1 MFRCRSQFASIGV
14 LAFLT
19 AILCSCSI
27 IQPGRAPINPLKH
40 AKVGDWVS
48 YEILGGLIQKQTI
61 TEISNGLAIIQMD
74 VFSDGKIL
82 KTDTEQRPLKP
93 PVYYQTS
100 AWGRRVGR
108 ETVTLNDQSF
118 SCVVFK
124 QEGVANN
131 VITRW
136 YSDQI
141 PITGLVQMAR
151 NDQIILKLVDFGSG
165 P

>member
-1 MFRCRSQFASIGV
+1 MFRCRSQFASISL

-48 YEILGGLIQKQTI
+48 YEVLGGLIQKKTI
-61 TEISNGLAIIQMD
+61 TEISDGLAIIQVD

-82 KTDTEQRPLKP
+82 KTDTEQRPLDS
-93 PVYYQTS
+93 PVNFQGS

-118 SCVVFK
+118 SCIVFK
-124 QEGVANN
+124 QEVVANN

-136 YSDQI
+136 YSEEI

-151 NDQIILKLVDFGSG
+151 NDLIILKLADFGSAR
-165 P
+165 

>member
-1 MFRCRSQFASIGV
+1 MLRCRSQFVSIGL

-48 YEILGGLIQKQTI
+48 YEVLGGLIQKQTI

-74 VFSDGKIL
+74 VFSDGKIV

-108 ETVTLNDQSF
+108 QTVTLNDQSF

-151 NDQIILKLVDFGSG
+151 NDLIILKLAEFGSG